1 MRRDSNIKM
10 AWLEAFESAART
22 LSFTKAAE
30 ELGLS
35 QGAVSIQIRNLEKA
49 LGAALFERRGRHIVL
64 TDEGLAYSP
73 QVSETLATL
82 HDTTSRLFTGSRR
95 NVVAIS
101 CFSPT
106 FADYWIAPRIP
117 GLMATFPEVQFDIT
131 IDYQAL
137 GTRSAYDD
145 LVFTVESAVGP
156 QLLPMVEENLVAVC
170 SPDYLAKHED
180 GWMDGALI
188 ESVGSR
194 ETWLAWK
201 MAYGE
206 QQTVAG
212 REVRVNSM
220 SAALK
225 LAENGAGAALVAR
238 AFIGRQLAQGSL
250 VELAPGRKIPG
261 RVHGLSTRSL
271 SNMRP
276 LARAVA
282 ASFLKKAN
290 RPIPGYLTEQ

>member
-1 MRRDSNIKM
+1 VRRDSNIKM

-82 HDTTSRLFTGSRR
+82 HNTTSRLFTGSRR